1 MMSDFYKALVWM
13 HYGSKLKVSCKID
26 TCSLNCHALK
36 AYYALTGM
44 A

>member
-1 MMSDFYKALVWM
+1 M
-13 HYGSKLKVSCKID
+13 HYGSKLKVSRKID
-26 TCSLNCHALK
+26 TCSLNFHAPE